1 MNDEEK
7 IKKIIS
13 DQLCIAA
20 QELTPNADLRKD
32 LNAEDLEVADLFT
45 KLEKEFSQHVTP
57 QDARKLR
64 TVNDIVAF
72 FQET

>member
-13 DQLCIAA
+13 DQLGIAA

-45 KLEKEFSQHVTP
+45 KLEKEFSQHVTS